1 MNINKALI
9 CGNTTRDPEVK
20 TTPNGHNVATFSVA
34 TNRAWVNKT
43 SGQKQEEVD
52 FHNIVA
58 WGRLAE
64 IVGQYLKKGGLVF
77 VEGRIHTRSWEDQ
90 GGVKKYRTEIIAE
103 RIQLGP
109 RSGMARDESTETG
122 SAEIPEET
130 EQNKTEEEI
139 NVDEIPF

>member
-1 MNINKALI
+1 MNINRALI

-20 TTPNGHNVATFSVA
+20 TIPSGQNVATFSVA
-34 TNRAWVNKT
+34 TNRTWTNK

-64 IVGQYLKKGGLVF
+64 IVGQYLKKGQIVF

-90 GGVKKYRTEIIAE
+90 SGNKKYRTEIIAE
-103 RIQLGP
+103 KVQLGP
-109 RSGMARDESTETG
+109 RSGMARNESAEERSTE
-122 SAEIPEET
+122 IHEEV
-130 EQNKTEEEI
+130 EPSKTEEEI

>member
-1 MNINKALI
+1 MNINKVLI

-20 TTPNGHNVATFSVA
+20 TIPSGQNVATFSVA
-34 TNRAWVNKT
+34 TNRTWTNK

-90 GGVKKYRTEIIAE
+90 SGTKKYRTEIIAE
-103 RIQLGP
+103 RVQLGP
-109 RSGMARDESTETG
+109 RSGVSRNESPEEN
-122 SAEIPEET
+122 SAEIHEET
-130 EQNKTEEEI
+130 EPSKTEEEI